1 MKQRKLVWLI
11 VLSIALGACASRRT
25 AQQPKPA
32 SYVPSQA
39 TVEQGEQVVQTAA
52 VVWKNYKCSTSQ
64 LPLMVIEN
72 NYLKPATV
80 AVGQRQI
87 NHYITYA
94 LCPEQGNSSMP
105 ATLKSEIYFNN
116 RRVVT
121 NQKPVQI
128 KPGGWLMSGVIDL
141 PPNPKVGTYQLRT
154 EIVEQKSGRRHR
166 AVNANFEVYR

>member
-1 MKQRKLVWLI
+1 MKQSKLVWLMM
-11 VLSIALGACASRRT
+11 LSIALGACASRRP

-32 SYVPSQA
+32 TYVPSQA
-39 TVEQGEQVVQTAA
+39 TVEQGEQQVQTPE
-52 VVWKNYKCSTSQ
+52 VVWKTYKCSTSK
-64 LPLMVIEN
+64 LPLMIIEN

-94 LCPEQGNSSMP
+94 LCPEQGSSSIP

-116 RRVVT
+116 RLVVT
-121 NQKPVQI
+121 NQKPLQL
-128 KPGGWLMSGVIDL
+128 KPGGWLMSGVIEL
-141 PPNPKVGTYQLRT
+141 PPTPKVGTYQLRT
-154 EIVEQKSGRRHR
+154 EIVEPSGKRHR